1 MRKVKIVSDSTCD
14 LPEDVAKELG
24 IIIVPL
30 KVFMD
35 EEVFT
40 SGVDLC
46 SEEFYSKLPFL
57 KDTPT
62 TNPPSPAY
70 FYSAYE
76 DAANEVEKIISIHI
90 SRLMSETIIAAEQA
104 RNMLPHMD
112 IRVYD
117 SKTTGASLGLI
128 LIQAANAAN
137 EGKTIEEVCIIVE
150 DAIEKTRV
158 VGFPSTLK
166 YLIKGGRIGRA
177 RGLVG
182 RLFGMIPILSVYEG
196 ETSSLATV
204 QGKDAAIDW
213 IINYLNKEGI
223 DCNSLLALTHGNM
236 LDTANQF
243 KMKLTQ
249 IFQCRLLFIG
259 LIGPVVGAHLGPG
272 SLYFA
277 YMKK

>member
-1 MRKVKIVSDSTCD
+1 LQKVKIISDSTCD
-14 LPEDVAKELG
+14 LPEGIAKELG

-40 SGVDLC
+40 SGIDLS
-46 SEEFYSKLPFL
+46 SEEFYSKLPLL
-57 KDTPT
+57 KDTPS
-62 TNPPSPAY
+62 TNPPSPAH

-76 DAANEVEKIISIHI
+76 DAADEVDCIISIHI

-104 RNMLPHMD
+104 RNMLPHMN

-128 LIQAANAAN
+128 LIHAAKAAN
-137 EGKTIEEVCIIVE
+137 EGKTFDEVCVIVE

-166 YLIKGGRIGRA
+166 YLVKGGRIGRA

-204 QGKDAAIDW
+204 QGRDAAIDW
-213 IINYLNKEGI
+213 IINYLNEEGL
-223 DCNSLLALTHGNM
+223 DFSSLTALTHGNL
-236 LDTANQF
+236 LDVVDQF
-243 KMKLTQ
+243 SMKLIQT
-249 IFQCRLLFIG
+249 FQCRLQFIG

>member
-1 MRKVKIVSDSTCD
+1 MQKVKIVSDSTCD
-14 LPEDVAKELG
+14 LPEEIANEFG

-30 KVFMD
+30 RVFMD

-40 SGVDLC
+40 SGIDL
-46 SEEFYSKLPFL
+46 SPEEFYNKLPLL
-57 KDTPT
+57 KETPS
-62 TNPPSPAY
+62 TNPPSPAH
-70 FYSAYE
+70 FFSAYE
-76 DAANEVEKIISIHI
+76 DAADEAESIVSIHI

-112 IRVYD
+112 IRIYD

-128 LIQAANAAN
+128 LVQAAKAAN
-137 EGKTIEEVCIIVE
+137 EGKSIDEVCMIVE
-150 DAIEKTRV
+150 EAIEKTRV

-166 YLIKGGRIGRA
+166 YLVKGGRIGRA

-182 RLFGMIPILSVYEG
+182 RLFGMVPILCVQEG

-204 QGKDAAIDW
+204 QGRDAAIDW
-213 IINYLNKEGI
+213 IINYLKEEGL
-223 DCNSLLALTHGNM
+223 NYSSLTAITHGN
-236 LDTANQF
+236 LIEVIDQF
-243 KMKLTQ
+243 SSKLIQT
-249 IFQCRLLFIG
+249 FQCGIRFIG
-259 LIGPVVGAHLGPG
+259 LVGPVVGAHLGPG